1 MAKRSALHQ
10 SDSVRSLHSTKSNVS
25 FTTIEVREHAMILG
39 DGPSASGGPAVE
51 LDWNSQSESTMD
63 LNEYEASKLKRKP
76 SSYPQLMIP
85 GSFRTAILLESGY
98 TMTEVEE
105 AASKAS
111 RTTKPSLSK
120 SISAKLLRMLK
131 SSRSSKSCSWS
142 STIGVGL
149 PVQEAFLQFWME
161 VIAKQMGRRTV
172 H

>member
-63 LNEYEASKLKRKP
+63 LNEYEANKLKRK

-105 AASKAS
+105 ATSKVS
-111 RTTKPSLSK
+111 HTTKPSLRK
-120 SISAKLLRMLK
+120 NVSAKVLRLLK
-131 SSRSSKSCSWS
+131 SSRSSKSF
-142 STIGVGL
+142 T
-149 PVQEAFLQFWME
+149 
-161 VIAKQMGRRTV
+161 
-172 H
+172 